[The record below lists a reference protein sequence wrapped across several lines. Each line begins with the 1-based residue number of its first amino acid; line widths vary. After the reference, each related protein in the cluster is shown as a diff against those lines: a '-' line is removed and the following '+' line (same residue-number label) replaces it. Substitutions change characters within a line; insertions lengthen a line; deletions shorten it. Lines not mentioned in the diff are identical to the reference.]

1 MAGKVR
7 WQGANEKI
15 GESIAMPVS
24 GIDHYNLRTAREL
37 LDALRA
43 FYCDVVG
50 LRQGHRP
57 PFATFGY
64 WLYAGEQAVLHLSE
78 ADASEARQAGV
89 VNTFDH
95 VAFACSNLAETE
107 ASLAAMKVPY
117 RVAQVPATGVTQIF
131 LTDPAGNG
139 VELNF
144 APTAA

>member
-1 MAGKVR
+1 
-7 WQGANEKI
+7 
-15 GESIAMPVS
+15 MPVS
-24 GIDHYNLRTAREL
+24 GLDHYNLRAAREL
-37 LDALRA
+37 LDTLRT

-50 LRQGHRP
+50 LKQGYRP

-78 ADASEARQAGV
+78 ADANEVRQPGV

-107 ASLAAMKVPY
+107 SVLATKKVKY
-117 RVAQVPATGVTQIF
+117 RVAKVPATGVTQVF
-131 LTDPAGNG
+131 LTDPAGHG

-144 APTAA
+144 APRLA